1 MANTLRRKMF
11 KLGGEVNTHGVGIT
25 SGLEYR
31 RPGYNAGGK
40 VAPIGQV
47 GKGPLQMKGPDGKMR
62 EMQNPLGTI
71 LKYIGQGLLPVGTVA
86 STKGIGAALSGGLK
100 KAKDYF
106 GPRRT
111 FTKNPGYKKELT
123 SKVGSKYTKSVPEFR
138 TLDPITVAQR
148 VGQGMRIG
156 GAGVGAGTVAGIGSA
171 LLPNV
176 PSSEDDVAAIK
187 ALDALRSGLEGVAD
201 LGTSI
206 PTTLAQAPFR
216 KYEDIQY
223 LTDLM
228 KGEPTSSE
236 KKAEEAKKRE
246 EKLGSEFVPTSDVME
261 IAQTQEEQFAKMQED
276 AAAREK
282 FYYDAL
288 SDGGPDKLRALG
300 DAFTNFGALYDEDK
314 VSAIAGFNQGITGE
328 LDRDAAIKDEARRL
342 GLSDIIGDEAEIK
355 QDAKAIESAKNSIM
369 TNPDLSTRQK
379 IDAVSVFDSYLSG
392 ITETVPTNAAGNELN
407 TDAMK
412 ANSVYLDPEKI
423 SGSSFVAVDRLL
435 DIRPFNNKEEAKAH
449 AES

>member
-1 MANTLRRKMF
+1 
-11 KLGGEVNTHGVGIT
+11 
-25 SGLEYR
+25 
-31 RPGYNAGGK
+31 
-40 VAPIGQV
+40 
-47 GKGPLQMKGPDGKMR
+47 MKGPDGKMR
-62 EMQNPLGTI
+62 EMQNPLA
-71 LKYIGQGLLPVGTVA
+71 LLRFLLPGIGSTAGALGA
-86 STKGIGAALSGGLK
+86 STKGLNSLKKFFMPTRTGRAPRSVAARETPFTGIGPGKVIPGFERKGKVLTGMDRARRAGKIAGAAGGIGALG
-100 KAKDYF
+100 
-106 GPRRT
+106 
-111 FTKNPGYKKELT
+111 
-123 SKVGSKYTKSVPEFR
+123 
-138 TLDPITVAQR
+138 
-148 VGQGMRIG
+148 
-156 GAGVGAGTVAGIGSA
+156 GIGSA
-171 LLPNV
+171 LLPQF
-176 PSSEDDVAAIK
+176 EDSPEDT
-187 ALDALRSGLEGVAD
+187 ALEDFTDMTRGGLEKVTD
-201 LGTSI
+201 FMTFL
-206 PTTLAQAPFR
+206 PTGLAQAPFR
-216 KYEDIQY
+216 KTEDIQG
-223 LTDLM
+223 LTGFL

-236 KKAEEAKKRE
+236 KKAEEARKRE

-328 LDRDAAIKDEARRL
+328 LDRDAAIGDEARRMA
-342 GLSDIIGDEAEIK
+342 LSDVIGDEAELK

-449 AES
+449 AAS

>member
-31 RPGYNAGGK
+31 RPGYNAGGQVQATFGVGNNANKMIGPDGREREGHSAGIIPVLKGIGNLALLGIPKILSKPARTYGYRGTEKISRK
-40 VAPIGQV
+40 VDDMVKEGLGTKDDVLKAFTLKELAKEAGVASAGRLGKAITYGAPALYGTGVATALGERAGVIDPERTNLEKYGTMGTQTALDYLSLPGYGYPIGQTALDTPGV
-47 GKGPLQMKGPDGKMR
+47 DSEAQSFSNLISGKSDTT
-62 EMQNPLGTI
+62 EEVDN
-71 LKYIGQGLLPVGTVA
+71 
-86 STKGIGAALSGGLK
+86 
-100 KAKDYF
+100 
-106 GPRRT
+106 
-111 FTKNPGYKKELT
+111 KNL
-123 SKVGSKYTKSVPEFR
+123 GSK
-138 TLDPITVAQR
+138 
-148 VGQGMRIG
+148 
-156 GAGVGAGTVAGIGSA
+156 
-171 LLPNV
+171 
-176 PSSEDDVAAIK
+176 
-187 ALDALRSGLEGVAD
+187 
-201 LGTSI
+201 
-206 PTTLAQAPFR
+206 
-216 KYEDIQY
+216 
-223 LTDLM
+223 
-228 KGEPTSSE
+228 
-236 KKAEEAKKRE
+236 
-246 EKLGSEFVPTSDVME
+246 FVPTGDVME
-261 IAQTQEEQFAKMQED
+261 MAQTQEEQFAKMQAD
-276 AAAREK
+276 ADTRAK
-282 FYYDAL
+282 MYYNML